1 MKEQQT
7 PTKLSAPRSA
17 ENRTARSNDF
27 PSKKSRKISN
37 KSVNSSSASF
47 SEESVDLSLIS
58 EITEENLNEDVSTF
72 LLEEPSSVTLLQ
84 PEKKTDTGE
93 NSSSNCFDVC
103 EFDKFTSVEDDIT
116 VNFLKNFKP
125 DEILPLDNADPPYKK
140 LRDEIIEYVLQ
151 DLRRDALPKE
161 EIQMQSQPQVVSRK
175 KKPFLFL
182 FVILF
187 IALLAILFFTPDDDC
202 RLVPT

>member
-1 MKEQQT
+1 L
-7 PTKLSAPRSA
+7 KL
-17 ENRTARSNDF
+17 
-27 PSKKSRKISN
+27 
-37 KSVNSSSASF
+37 
-47 SEESVDLSLIS
+47 LLIS
-58 EITEENLNEDVSTF
+58 LFQTF

-84 PEKKTDTGE
+84 PEKKTDIGE

-125 DEILPLDNADPPYKK
+125 DEIVTLDNVDPQYKK

-151 DLRRDALPKE
+151 DLKRDALPE
-161 EIQMQSQPQVVSRK
+161 EGIQTQLQPQVLSRK

-182 FVILF
+182 CVIWF
-187 IALLAILFFTPDDDC
+187 IAVLAILFFTPDDDC